1 MLNRRTKFCV
11 SCATTLLCA
20 CAVGPNYRR
29 PEGAGGAPVAA
40 SFANAGQSGVA
51 EGEVAVRF
59 WEQFNDRELDQL
71 VADAL
76 ASNNDLRIAA
86 ANLRAA
92 RAAYRLSTFDFG
104 PTVTAQADYQRI
116 LQSTHQ
122 LLPGEAEAGRHFTNA
137 DVGFDALWELDFFG
151 RVRREVER
159 ARAETQAAQASVRDV
174 QVSLVAE
181 LARDYFSLR
190 GLQDQLAVARRN
202 ATNQEQTLQLTQVRL
217 DAGRGNE
224 LDTARAEAQLRTTQA
239 QIPPLESAISNTVYA
254 LSVLTGRQPDAL
266 VPMLV
271 PTRALP
277 QLPSLTNVGTPSSLL
292 RRRPDVQVAERHLA
306 AATAA
311 IGIAIGDLF
320 PKVTFIGAVG
330 YEAGSFSA
338 IGDSGSSTHTYGP
351 SISWAAFD
359 IGRVQARIRAARA
372 NADAE
377 LAAYQKAVLGAL
389 QETDGALVSYG
400 RSAERT
406 HILERA
412 TFASDKAAQLARKR
426 YEAGLSDFLN
436 VLDAEREA
444 LSAETGLAQSRTETA
459 TDLVAVYKAL
469 GGAWVGLERFGE
481 DEAAP
486 LPIART
492 SP

>member
-1 MLNRRTKFCV
+1 
-11 SCATTLLCA
+11 
-20 CAVGPNYRR
+20 
-29 PEGAGGAPVAA
+29 
-40 SFANAGQSGVA
+40 
-51 EGEVAVRF
+51 
-59 WEQFNDRELDQL
+59 
-71 VADAL
+71 
-76 ASNNDLRIAA
+76 
-86 ANLRAA
+86 
-92 RAAYRLSTFDFG
+92 
-104 PTVTAQADYQRI
+104 
-116 LQSTHQ
+116 
-122 LLPGEAEAGRHFTNA
+122 
-137 DVGFDALWELDFFG
+137 
-151 RVRREVER
+151 
-159 ARAETQAAQASVRDV
+159 
-174 QVSLVAE
+174 
-181 LARDYFSLR
+181 
-190 GLQDQLAVARRN
+190 
-202 ATNQEQTLQLTQVRL
+202 
-217 DAGRGNE
+217 
-224 LDTARAEAQLRTTQA
+224 
-239 QIPPLESAISNTVYA
+239 
-254 LSVLTGRQPDAL
+254 
-266 VPMLV
+266 
-271 PTRALP
+271 
-277 QLPSLTNVGTPSSLL
+277 
-292 RRRPDVQVAERHLA
+292 
-306 AATAA
+306 
-311 IGIAIGDLF
+311 LF

-330 YEAGSFSA
+330 YEANSFSA
-338 IGDSGSSTHTYGP
+338 IGDRGSSTHTYGP

-486 LPIART
+486 LPIVRT